1 MRHKYSPKKITL
13 QLRELKA
20 EYKRLT
26 IRGHHAKAV
35 NLRRYIA
42 TLKAL
47 AREVA
52 A

>member
-1 MRHKYSPKKITL
+1 MRKFSNRKITL
-13 QLRELKA
+13 QLRELRA

-26 IRGHHAKAV
+26 IRGQYTKAM

-47 AREVA
+47 ASEVA

>member
-1 MRHKYSPKKITL
+1 MRKYSPKKITL

-47 AREVA
+47 AREVKA